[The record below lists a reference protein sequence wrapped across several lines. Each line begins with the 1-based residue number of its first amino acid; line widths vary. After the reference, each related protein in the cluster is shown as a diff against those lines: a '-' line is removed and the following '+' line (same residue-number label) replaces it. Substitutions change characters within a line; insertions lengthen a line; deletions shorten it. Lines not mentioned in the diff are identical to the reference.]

1 MGAFFIIIAYI
12 ILVTLRDT
20 RMDEFSWFVGLY
32 EGEGSLY
39 SRKWKKTH
47 KKTGKVYEG
56 AQIAL
61 TIKMVD
67 EDVIARAAKFLG
79 VSYHI
84 SDKKYTE
91 KMGRKT
97 IYRTRKNGGLN
108 GDLRKL
114 LDRMYPH
121 LSKRRQE
128 QIDAKLLQG
137 QELLN

>member
-1 MGAFFIIIAYI
+1 
-12 ILVTLRDT
+12 
-20 RMDEFSWFVGLY
+20 MDEFSWFVGLY

-39 SRKWKKTH
+39 ARHWKKTD
-47 KKTGKVYEG
+47 KKTGKVYKG

-79 VSYHI
+79 VGYAI

-97 IYRTRKNGGLN
+97 IYRTRKNGAINGQLRDLLN
-108 GDLRKL
+108 K
-114 LDRMYPH
+114 MYPH
-121 LSKRRQE
+121 LSVRRQQ
-128 QIDAKLLQG
+128 QIDDKLAQAASLCT
-137 QELLN
+137 